1 MDAVERSAPVSR
13 LERSSHTALIDNNTL
28 FVWGGYQVRNLCVCV
43 YATIYLCRCVCNRR
57 DKGNKPFEPDSPPD
71 APEFI
76 FLQLN

>member
-28 FVWGGYQVRNLCVCV
+28 FVWGGYQVRNLCV
-43 YATIYLCRCVCNRR
+43 YTTIYLCRC
-57 DKGNKPFEPDSPPD
+57 DKENKPFEPDSPPD